1 METYSHCMEVA
12 ANKKL
17 NTSTKL
23 VYMALCVKATQG
35 MSRDERGKYIIY
47 PEYEL
52 RQALSLSRNTIS
64 AAMNQLKSA
73 GLLQQKK
80 GCGVP
85 ARLYLLALGG
95 HKKHEI

>member
-1 METYSHCMEVA
+1 MEAYSHCMKVA

-23 VYMALCVKATQG
+23 VYMALCVKAAQVG
-35 MSRDERGKYIIY
+35 MSRDERGRYIIY

-64 AAMNQLKSA
+64 TAMNQLKDA

-85 ARLYLLALGG
+85 ARLYLLAFGG
-95 HKKHEI
+95 YKHEI